1 MFRVGLP
8 ADFEAARARGLKIL
22 NAQDVSQAGI
32 EARHQLLIEAVTDY
46 AIYML
51 DPSGIVTSWNAGAHR
66 FKGYTAA
73 EIIGRHFSTFY
84 TQHDREA
91 GEPERA
97 LATAASEGKFE
108 TEAWRVR
115 KDGTQFFASVVID
128 AIRDPE
134 GHLLG
139 FAKITRDITDRM
151 RARQELLD
159 SERRFRI
166 LVQGVTDYAIY
177 MLDREGH
184 VSNWNAGAERIKQYT
199 ADEIVGTHFSA
210 FYTPEDQTAGIPALA
225 LHTAETTGRFE
236 AEGWRVRKDGTRFW
250 ASVVI
255 DAIRDETGELIG
267 FAKITRDRTEHRL
280 SQERLEQTQQVLFQA
295 QKMDAIGQL
304 TGGVAHDFNN
314 LLTVI
319 VASLDLLRRKVS
331 EPRDVRI
338 VENALLAAERGSQ
351 LTNQLLAFAR
361 RQALRPEAH
370 NPNLLIETF
379 EAILRRGA
387 GDNML
392 FDIALAPEMRDVLVD
407 HTQFEAALLNLVV
420 NARDASGDNGTIV
433 LSTAVVSFDEPHT
446 LILSTIQ
453 PGTYV
458 RTSVSDA
465 GSGMSPETLARACEP
480 FFTTKEVGKGTGLG
494 LSQVYGFAAQSNGY
508 IDIGSAEG
516 VGTTVSIYLPAGDP
530 VAARSEDPRSA
541 QAGTV
546 LIVDDDEQV
555 MNVAVE
561 MFGSLGYEILTAN
574 DANEALDI
582 LMRDRKIDVLFSDV
596 VMPRGMN
603 GIELAREAR
612 ALRPTMK
619 IVLASGYPLPAIEK
633 AKADLTDMAF
643 IAKPY
648 RWSEVVERLRTLE
661 AAN

>member
-1 MFRVGLP
+1 MSQPGL
-8 ADFEAARARGLKIL
+8 
-22 NAQDVSQAGI
+22 
-32 EARHQLLIEAVTDY
+32 EARHRLLVDAVTDY

-51 DPSGIVTSWNAGAHR
+51 DPSGIVASWNAGAQR

-73 EIIGRHFSTFY
+73 EIIGRHFSAFY
-84 TQHDREA
+84 TEQDRLA

-108 TEAWRVR
+108 IEAWRVR

-128 AIRDPE
+128 AIRSPE
-134 GHLLG
+134 GQLIG

-151 RARQELLD
+151 LARQELLD

-177 MLDREGH
+177 MLDPDGR
-184 VSNWNAGAERIKQYT
+184 VSNWNVGAERIKNYS
-199 ADEIVGTHFSA
+199 AEEIVGEHFSR
-210 FYTPEDQTAGIPALA
+210 FYTPEDQESGLPARA
-225 LHTAETTGRFE
+225 LKIAEREGRFE
-236 AEGWRVRKDGTRFW
+236 AEGWRMRKDGSRFW

-255 DAIRDETGELIG
+255 DAIRDGTGENLIG
-267 FAKITRDRTEHRL
+267 FAKITRDRTEHRAA
-280 SQERLEQTQQVLFQA
+280 QEQLEQAQQALFQA
-295 QKMDAIGQL
+295 QKMEAIGQL

-319 VASLDLLRRKVS
+319 VSSLDLLRRKVS

-351 LTNQLLAFAR
+351 LTHQLLAFAR
-361 RQALRPEAH
+361 RQTLRPEPH

-387 GDNML
+387 GEAMQ
-392 FDIALAPEMRDVLVD
+392 FSITLAPDMHEVLVD
-407 HTQFEAALLNLVV
+407 PTQFEAALLNLIV
-420 NARDASGDNGTIV
+420 NARDASGAEGTILV
-433 LSTAVVSFDEPHT
+433 ATEVVTIDEPRSLT
-446 LILSTIQ
+446 LATIE

-465 GSGMSPETLARACEP
+465 GSGMSADTLKRACEP

-508 IDIGSAEG
+508 IDISSSEG
-516 VGTTVSIYLPAGDP
+516 LGTTVSVYLPAGQP
-530 VAARSEDPRSA
+530 VAARLPEEGVA

-561 MFGSLGYEILTAN
+561 MFDSLGYEILTAN
-574 DANEALDI
+574 DASEALDI

-612 ALRPTMK
+612 TLRPEMK
-619 IVLASGYPLPAIEK
+619 IILASGYPLPAMEK
-633 AKADLTDMAF
+633 AKVDLVETAF

-661 AAN
+661 SSN